1 MAIKTR
7 FQMSIDLDKYM
18 DRMAK
23 LGDKTVDCCKYSV
36 YEAAGMVKDAI
47 KANCPKSDGKHNK
60 KHLVDSI
67 YLKEFAVENG
77 YVFTQVGYDGY
88 DDNGV
93 PQALKARSLESGHSS
108 PKGVTGRH
116 TFVRPALTAVRAAAT
131 KSIQDKLDEY
141 LTNFFKE

>member
-18 DRMAK
+18 ERMSR

-47 KANCPKSDGKHNK
+47 KARCPVGKK
-60 KHLVDSI
+60 AEHLKDSI
-67 YLKEFAVENG
+67 YLKEFDVKNG
-77 YVFTQVGYDGY
+77 FVYTQVGYAGY
-88 DDNGV
+88 DEDGV
-93 PQALKARSLESGHSS
+93 PQALKARALESGHSS

-116 TFVRPALTAVRAAAT
+116 PFVRPALTAVRAAAT